1 MKKRAQSPDAFTY
14 TILFRGFS
22 LNSKLPNAVSKAV
35 ALYHNMSSL
44 GARVEP
50 SIIHTN
56 AVLQVCARGNDLTSL
71 WSIVN
76 VMPEEGPNAAN
87 HVTFTTIFN
96 AIRASIDLSPD
107 IRDPKTGRSM
117 ASEESIVQSRQLW
130 ADVVKRWRN
139 GDLIIDENLV
149 CAMGRLLLIGS
160 RPQDWDD
167 TFSLVE
173 QTMNIRRELPS
184 LRSGET
190 GFENDKWEPPLL
202 GNRERKAV
210 AESEID
216 AGREYS
222 HISQHNT
229 SSMGYAQPSNKTV
242 SLIMEAC
249 EKMAV
254 KRAAAHYWALLTRK
268 EGYGITPDSANC
280 HTYLRIMRTARA
292 SAEAVKFI
300 REEMAHLAPEH
311 KTYRI
316 AMSTCVRN
324 VLSPNVMTEAG
335 ELMDLMSSRSR
346 DLDIKSCCMWME
358 LGLSRPDGND
368 TLVAVERLG
377 PQMINLKTAFER
389 AAERG
394 DELEKEAVLKLMR
407 LMVGGINRILQLN
420 VAREEAREEYQL
432 RMNKLSAL
440 ITRFTG
446 AKKPMTPESIS
457 ALRKEK
463 KLARKASQ
471 EKRVRT
477 RSKITMNMDSNQ
489 RTTAEQ
495 EQSGSNEEA
504 PPKEPFKFQFPSPD
518 TSSDGGPF
526 QIRYGP
532 HKFIAKRKDSP
543 PSVLSF
549 GVKGSLKHRGA
560 LKNGVARERGASRTN
575 AAGRTRRVARF

>member
-1 MKKRAQSPDAFTY
+1 MKKRAQFPDAFTY

-22 LNSKLPNAVSKAV
+22 HNSKLPSAVSKAV

-44 GARVEP
+44 GARIEP

-76 VMPEEGPNAAN
+76 VMPDAGPNAAN
-87 HVTFTTIFN
+87 NVTFTTIFN
-96 AIRASIDLSPD
+96 AMKASIDLSPD

-130 ADVVKRWRN
+130 DDVVKRWRN
-139 GDLIIDENLV
+139 GDLIIDEDLV

-173 QTMNIRRELPS
+173 QTMNVKRKAPS
-184 LRSGET
+184 LRNRKPGQGADE
-190 GFENDKWEPPLL
+190 WEPPLL

-210 AESEID
+210 VEHDPD

-222 HISQHNT
+222 HISLHNT
-229 SSMGYAQPSNKTV
+229 ASLGYARPSNKTL

-254 KRAAAHYWALLTRK
+254 KRAASQYWELFTSHD
-268 EGYGITPDSANC
+268 GYGITPDSANC

-311 KTYRI
+311 KTFRI

-324 VLSPNVMTEAG
+324 VLSPNVMLEAG
-335 ELMDLMSSRSR
+335 ELMDLMARRSR

-358 LGLSRPDGND
+358 LGLSRPDGKD

-377 PQMINLKTAFER
+377 PQMINLKLVFER
-389 AAERG
+389 AAESG
-394 DELEKEAVLKLMR
+394 DGTQQEALLKLMR
-407 LMVGGINRILQLN
+407 LMVGGINRVLQLN
-420 VAREEAREEYQL
+420 VVREKESEDFQL
-432 RMNKLSAL
+432 RSSKLSAL
-440 ITRFTG
+440 ITKFTG
-446 AKKPMTPESIS
+446 AKKPISPEFVG
-457 ALRKEK
+457 ALRKTK

-477 RSKITMNMDSNQ
+477 RNKITENMDSNRNP
-489 RTTAEQ
+489 RT
-495 EQSGSNEEA
+495 EEVQQA
-504 PPKEPFKFQFPSPD
+504 SKVEVPRKEVFKFQFPTPD
-518 TSSDGGPF
+518 TSDKGGPF

-532 HKFIAKRKDSP
+532 HKFIAKRKEL
-543 PSVLSF
+543 PSSVSSF
-549 GVKGSLKHRGA
+549 GVKGSLTHRGP
-560 LKNGVARERGASRTN
+560 LRNGAGGGKSAGRTN